1 MSAKQEND
9 IRKMVKNRVQEMQKP
24 FRKYFSEDAE
34 FVPVREK
41 KKQEEKTIR
50 ITMLGTSSV
59 GKTAFLAGV
68 YQTLFLH
75 QDGGVSLRMNEKY
88 DGEEG
93 YTSIESIAMVSM
105 DGTVNDFPPGT
116 SETKI
121 YGMSLYIGKEPCCD
135 FEFMDYRGAFV
146 REIAPGHSPEGG
158 NRTNQE
164 EASQLRKQLEQS
176 DHILLFLDAVQV
188 SKSEEEE
195 RYNKCRMG
203 MMSLIFSQV
212 LKWKNS
218 HVIVVLTK
226 VDNSCIPEEDKRDN
240 YRGLCDKTMEICGQI
255 RENCESFAIIPV
267 SAVGEGRTEDAEEFH
282 QGETVY
288 TSHMKEGV
296 SPEPVNVD
304 GVILYA
310 CRAIL
315 EKKRKALK
323 KELDDLRKEQ
333 GKMEPAGNLRTKLL
347 WRQTQGA
354 DWEKLGLQI
363 NGLDM
368 RLRKVTEEIETIN
381 AGRLTVLDRNYV
393 YYRKEPEER

>member
-1 MSAKQEND
+1 MSDKQEND
-9 IRKMVKNRVQEMQKP
+9 IRKMVKNGVQELQKP
-24 FRKYFSEDAE
+24 LRKYFAGAAQTASDG
-34 FVPVREK
+34 RDR
-41 KKQEEKTIR
+41 KQEEKTIR

-75 QDGGVSLRMNEKY
+75 QDGGVSLRMNDKY

-105 DGTVNDFPPGT
+105 DGTVSDFPPGT
-116 SETKI
+116 SETKV
-121 YGMSLYIGKEPCCD
+121 YGMSLYIGKERCCD

-146 REIAPGHSPEGG
+146 REIAPGRSAESG

-164 EASQLRKQLEQS
+164 DVSQFRKQLEQS
-176 DHILLFLDAVQV
+176 DYILLFLDAVQV
-188 SKSEEEE
+188 SKSEAEE
-195 RYNKCRMG
+195 RYNNCRMG

-226 VDNSCIPEEDKRDN
+226 VDNSCISEEDKRDN

-255 RENCESFAIIPV
+255 RDNCESFVIVPV
-267 SAVGEGRTEDAEEFH
+267 SAVGEGRTEDVEEIH
-282 QGETVY
+282 QGDTVY
-288 TSHMKEGV
+288 ISHMKEGI
-296 SPEPVNVD
+296 SPEPLNVD

-315 EKKRKALK
+315 DKKQKALK
-323 KELDDLRKEQ
+323 EELAELQKEQ
-333 GKMEPAGNLRTKLL
+333 EKIEPVGKLRTKLL

-354 DWEKLGLQI
+354 DWEELGQQI
-363 NGLDM
+363 NEIDR
-368 RLRKVTEEIETIN
+368 RLRKVTQEIETIN

-393 YYRKEPEER
+393 YYRKESEER